1 MRNTL
6 QDLNNHLFEQLERVN
21 NNDLSDEELEKEIKR
36 ADTVTKIGQTI
47 INNAQVQLNAWK
59 EANEYGFNQGR
70 FVPGILLPEEKN

>member
-21 NNDLSDEELEKEIKR
+21 NDDLSDEELEKEIKR